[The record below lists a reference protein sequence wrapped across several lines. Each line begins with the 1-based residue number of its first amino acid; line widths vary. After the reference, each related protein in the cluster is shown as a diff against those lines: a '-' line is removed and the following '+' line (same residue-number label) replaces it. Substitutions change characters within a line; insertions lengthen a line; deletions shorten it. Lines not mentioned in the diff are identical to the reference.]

1 MNAGTLRLT
10 NAIVDVVVSID
21 AGPRVLRYAFVDG
34 DNVFAQVPN
43 LATPTPIGKWKPV
56 GGHRLWVAPESM
68 PGSYAPDLEP
78 VAHEMI
84 TPLAA
89 SFRQK
94 ADAAGIEKAITVRL
108 APASSE
114 VVVTHTITN
123 RTYWPI
129 SVAPWA
135 ITIVASDGTA
145 VIPQPPHR
153 SHAED
158 LLPARAVVQWSF
170 TDLTDPR
177 WSIGPQLIRLTPD
190 PSRAAAQKI
199 GVSNEQGW
207 CALVRGRTV
216 FMKRFAW
223 DRRATYPDFGCN
235 NEVFTA
241 GAYLEIETLGP
252 QTVLHPGGSSTHIER
267 WFLFRDVELGESEA
281 EQHAALSVL
290 LRETGDCT

>member
-1 MNAGTLRLT
+1 MHAGTLRLT
-10 NAIVDVVVSID
+10 NGFVDVVVSID
-21 AGPRVLRYAFVDG
+21 SGPRVLRYGFVDG
-34 DNVFAQVPN
+34 DNVFAQVPH
-43 LATPTPIGKWKPV
+43 LATPTPIGKWKPL

-84 TPLAA
+84 TPLSA

-94 ADAAGIEKAITVRL
+94 ADAAGIEKAINLQLDPQGSQV
-108 APASSE
+108 A
-114 VVVTHTITN
+114 VTHTITN

-135 ITIVASDGTA
+135 ITIVTSEATA

-177 WSIGPQLIRLTPD
+177 WSIGSRLIRLTPD
-190 PSRAAAQKI
+190 PSRASAQKI

-207 CALVRGRTV
+207 CALIKGRTV

-223 DRRATYPDFGCN
+223 DRRAAYPDFGSN

-241 GAYLEIETLGP
+241 GAYLELETLGA
-252 QTVLHPGGSSTHIER
+252 QAVLQPGASATHVER
-267 WFLFRDVELGESEA
+267 WFLFRDIDTGQTEA
-281 EQHAALSVL
+281 EQHAALSALVP
-290 LRETGDCT
+290 E